1 MTGAAPLRVGYDA
14 NSLDSPAYGVRRYAQ
29 RLFDAIPRVAPEVTL
44 VAVGRR
50 RSSFDVTN
58 LGRMLVG
65 LPLAVR
71 QEAPLV
77 FHAPAY
83 VGPLWGVHPLVLTI
97 HDVSYARHPEWYPY
111 RRDAFRRLF
120 YRRCAEVADLV
131 ITDSEFSRR
140 EIVAAYDIE
149 PDRIAVIPL
158 GVDEPFG
165 PGTATSNG
173 LPVGVHDPF
182 IVHVGDLH
190 PRRDLAVALEAVL
203 IVRARNEALRRLCL
217 VLAGVDRGVGATL
230 ETYATE
236 HRQPDALVRLGTAVD
251 DAQLAS
257 LYRAAKALIY
267 PSRYEGFGL
276 PLVEA
281 MACGTPVVAA
291 RASATPEVAGGAA
304 VLVEPGNARAFADA
318 LEALLLDA
326 SKTAEL
332 RAAGLRR
339 ASTLKWERTAAETVA
354 AYRRC
359 VSEVGRR
366 R

>member
-1 MTGAAPLRVGYDA
+1 LRVGYDA
-14 NSLDSPAYGVRRYAQ
+14 KSLDSPAYGVRRYVQ
-29 RLFDAIPRVAPEVTL
+29 RLFDAIPRVAPDVTL

-71 QEAPLV
+71 QEAPIL

-111 RRDAFRRLF
+111 RRDALRRLF
-120 YRRCAEVADLV
+120 YKRCAQVADLV
-131 ITDSEFSRR
+131 ITDSDFSRR
-140 EIVAAYDIE
+140 EILAAYDLD

-158 GVDEPFG
+158 GVGEPFG
-165 PGTATSNG
+165 SGSPASSG
-173 LPVGVHDPF
+173 LPAGVCDPF
-182 IVHVGDLH
+182 VVHVGDLH

-203 IVRARNEALRRLCL
+203 IVRARQAALRELRL
-217 VLAGVDRGVGATL
+217 VLAGVDRGVGQML
-230 ETYATE
+230 QTYATE
-236 HRQPDALVRLGTAVD
+236 HGQPDALLPLGAALD
-251 DAQLAS
+251 DGQLAD
-257 LYRAAKALIY
+257 LYRAARALIY

-276 PLVEA
+276 PLLEA

-291 RASATPEVAGGAA
+291 RAAATPEVTGGAA
-304 VLVEPGNARAFADA
+304 ILVEAGDARAFADA
-318 LEALLLDA
+318 LESVLVDP

-339 ASTLKWERTAAETVA
+339 ASALMWERTAAETVA

>member
-1 MTGAAPLRVGYDA
+1 
-14 NSLDSPAYGVRRYAQ
+14 
-29 RLFDAIPRVAPEVTL
+29 
-44 VAVGRR
+44 
-50 RSSFDVTN
+50 
-58 LGRMLVG
+58 
-65 LPLAVR
+65 
-71 QEAPLV
+71 
-77 FHAPAY
+77 
-83 VGPLWGVHPLVLTI
+83 
-97 HDVSYARHPEWYPY
+97 
-111 RRDAFRRLF
+111 
-120 YRRCAEVADLV
+120 
-131 ITDSEFSRR
+131 
-140 EIVAAYDIE
+140 
-149 PDRIAVIPL
+149 
-158 GVDEPFG
+158 
-165 PGTATSNG
+165 
-173 LPVGVHDPF
+173 
-182 IVHVGDLH
+182 
-190 PRRDLAVALEAVL
+190 L

-251 DAQLAS
+251 DAQLAR